1 MRHPSWTDGFKV
13 KVNGEAV
20 TAEEV
25 DGFLPISRSWT
36 KGDKVEIELPM
47 KVSIVPLQNYTDYV
61 AFKYGPIL
69 LGAKTGTNNLDGLF
83 ADEGRMGHVAWG
95 LQKNLYTAP
104 LLIGE
109 REQLVDA
116 VEMTDASKLH
126 FRINGYYSDGKWA
139 DLVLEPFNAIHEA
152 RYMMYWLNVDG
163 EKWDAIKAEL
173 EAQEA
178 AAQLLAARTID
189 YVDAG
194 TQQSESDHYM
204 QKTNSNSGT
213 YQGEYWRD
221 GQLFSYQ
228 MQTKG
233 KTEGVTLMV
242 RYWGGDAGNRE
253 FYIKVDNTTIATE
266 SLTGGK
272 NEFVNKEYAIPA
284 DLLEGKT
291 QVRVKFQA
299 KSGNT
304 AGGVYYVR
312 LLMSESEATAVSSPN
327 FDTPRADGHIYTLDG
342 RRTDDDFCRLSRG
355 IYIVGGKKVAK

>member
-1 MRHPSWTDGFKV
+1 M

-126 FRINGYYSDGKWA
+126 FRINGYYSDGK
-139 DLVLEPFNAIHEA
+139 
-152 RYMMYWLNVDG
+152 
-163 EKWDAIKAEL
+163 
-173 EAQEA
+173 
-178 AAQLLAARTID
+178 
-189 YVDAG
+189 
-194 TQQSESDHYM
+194 
-204 QKTNSNSGT
+204 
-213 YQGEYWRD
+213 
-221 GQLFSYQ
+221 
-228 MQTKG
+228 
-233 KTEGVTLMV
+233 
-242 RYWGGDAGNRE
+242 
-253 FYIKVDNTTIATE
+253 
-266 SLTGGK
+266 
-272 NEFVNKEYAIPA
+272 
-284 DLLEGKT
+284 
-291 QVRVKFQA
+291 
-299 KSGNT
+299 
-304 AGGVYYVR
+304 
-312 LLMSESEATAVSSPN
+312 
-327 FDTPRADGHIYTLDG
+327 
-342 RRTDDDFCRLSRG
+342 
-355 IYIVGGKKVAK
+355 